1 MTIHPDNLH
10 QSSASGNLVNQCS
23 RMLSQFSYQFN
34 LYIWALFVTGL
45 IALCTAILSWRQRA
59 KAGALPLSLMLVAV
73 AIWDIGSAL
82 EFAATTI
89 PGKVYWVRLA
99 FVGVAFTPVFLFLAA
114 LQFAGS
120 AKRLRRS
127 ALILLGIIPLVTIVA
142 VFTNEWHHLIW
153 VSVSLDPDVS
163 KNAHYYQH
171 GLWFWVQIVYA
182 YGLWITAAILLGHL
196 SIRRKAL
203 FRSQAIGGLLALLP
217 PAAVNLLYLFKI
229 NPVSGLDFTPLAFAL
244 TGLLLAF
251 NVVRFRFLNLV
262 PIARDKLIEDMR
274 DGMLVLDIE
283 NRILDI
289 NPALQRLVGVSYQE
303 AVGHPVAAIFSQWSE
318 AVSQFKETSDTL
330 AEIHVRDIGHL
341 ELRISPL
348 RDTQGQ
354 LLGRLILVQDIT
366 ARKEA
371 QLQLQQTHARLE
383 QRVSE
388 QTADLVEANRR
399 LSQEVLE
406 RKRAEAGVRTLNLKL
421 EQRVADRTRELSAL
435 YEVSAVAN
443 CSYNLETLV
452 AEALARTI
460 TAMRSDGG
468 AIYLLDQTSHKFQP
482 PTLRLSA
489 HQGLSPEVWQQL
501 DLLWMEQGL
510 LSQWSQHLEPVL
522 IPDLRAYPVTSPA
535 FSQVEHSA
543 LLLAPLRAGQQPVG
557 LLLQLRKL
565 GDNYSR
571 EEIALLAAIADQVSN
586 GVESDRLRQL
596 SLQTSVLQER
606 DRLARD
612 LHDSVTQSL
621 YGLVTLTELGK
632 AQLASD
638 LSNAL
643 PDTITQIGD
652 TARQALKEMRLF
664 IHQLRPLALEQKGLI
679 GALHQRLAAVEGR
692 SDVKARLLADE
703 TIRMSLERQ
712 NHLYHI
718 AQEALNNVLRHAQAS
733 SVTVYLGREKESIVL
748 EVLDDG
754 RGFDS
759 QDRDR
764 GGMGLNNMQQ
774 RAETMRAT
782 LTISSIPTQGTRVR
796 VVMEE
801 EA

>member
-1 MTIHPDNLH
+1 MP
-10 QSSASGNLVNQCS
+10 
-23 RMLSQFSYQFN
+23 SQFSYQFN
-34 LYIWALFVTGL
+34 LYIWALFVTSL
-45 IALCTAILSWRQRA
+45 IVLGTAVLSWRQRA
-59 KAGALPLSLMLVAV
+59 KPGALPLSLMLIAV

-99 FVGVAFTPVFLFLAA
+99 FVGVALTPVFLFLAA
-114 LQFAGS
+114 LQFAGLE
-120 AKRLRRS
+120 KRLKRS
-127 ALILLGIIPLVTIVA
+127 TLLLLGIIPLVTIVA
-142 VFTNEWHHLIW
+142 VFTNAWHRLIW
-153 VSVSLDPDVS
+153 VGVSLDPDVS
-163 KNAHYYQH
+163 KNVHYYQH

-182 YGLWITAAILLGHL
+182 YGLWITAAVLLVRL
-196 SIRRKAL
+196 SIRRKGL
-203 FRSQAIGGLLALLP
+203 FRSQAIGGVLALLP

-229 NPVSGLDFTPLAFAL
+229 NPISGLDFTPLAFAL

-251 NVVRFRFLNLV
+251 NVLRFRFLNLV

-303 AVGHPVAAIFSQWSE
+303 AIGQPVAAVFSLWSE
-318 AVSQFKETSDTL
+318 AVSQFEGANDTP
-330 AEIHVRDIGHL
+330 AEIHVPDMGHF
-341 ELRISPL
+341 ELNISPL
-348 RDTQGQ
+348 RGTQGQ
-354 LLGRLILVQDIT
+354 LLGRLILVRDVT
-366 ARKEA
+366 ARRET

-383 QRVSE
+383 QRVAD

-399 LSQEVLE
+399 LRQEVLE
-406 RKRAEAGVRTLNLKL
+406 RKRAEAGVRTLNLTL

-443 CSYNLETLV
+443 CSDNLETLV

-460 TAMRSDGG
+460 AAMRSDGG
-468 AIYLLDQTSHKFQP
+468 AVYLMD
-482 PTLRLSA
+482 PTGHRSRSPGLRLAA
-489 HQGLSPEVWQQL
+489 HQGLSSEIWQRL
-501 DLLWMEQGL
+501 DALWMEQGL
-510 LSQWSQHLEPVL
+510 LAQWSQRLEPTL
-522 IPDLRAYPVTSPA
+522 IPDLHAYPVTSPA
-535 FSQVEHSA
+535 LSQVEHSA
-543 LLLAPLRAGQQPVG
+543 LLLAPLRVGQQLVG

-571 EEIALLAAIADQVSN
+571 EEIALLAAIADQVSSA
-586 GVESDRLRQL
+586 VESDRLRQL
-596 SLQTSVLQER
+596 SLQASVLRER

-632 AQLASD
+632 AQMASD
-638 LSNAL
+638 LLNAL
-643 PDTITQIGD
+643 PDTIAQIGD

-703 TIRMSLERQ
+703 TIRLSLERQ
-712 NHLYHI
+712 THLYHI
-718 AQEALNNVLRHAQAS
+718 AQEALNNVLRHAQAR

-754 RGFDS
+754 LGFDPEYH
-759 QDRDR
+759 DR
-764 GGMGLNNMQQ
+764 GGMGLNNMQH
-774 RAETMRAT
+774 RAEAMGAT
-782 LTISSIPTQGTRVR
+782 LTVSSIPTQGTRVR
-796 VVMEE
+796 VVVEE